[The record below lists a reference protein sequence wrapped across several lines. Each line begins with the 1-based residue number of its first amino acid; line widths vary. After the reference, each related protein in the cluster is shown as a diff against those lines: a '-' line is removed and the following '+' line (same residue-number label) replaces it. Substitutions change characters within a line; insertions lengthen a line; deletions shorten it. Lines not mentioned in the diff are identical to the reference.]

1 MADDTDIELVW
12 WGQDQTLAH
21 PNGKAEPYQPFTANR
36 SWYNKKSAQMTTRR
50 WPRLLPV
57 EQYNE
62 MLNGFDRE
70 QLKNH
75 LKIRRKITGE
85 DLNAGAG
92 ADDMR
97 EAMCL
102 DVPAEAAAE

>member
-1 MADDTDIELVW
+1 MPDDTDIRLIW

-21 PNGKAEPYQPFTANR
+21 PHGKADPYDPFTADR

-57 EQYNE
+57 EQYNT
-62 MLNGFDRE
+62 MLDEFDRE

-75 LKIRRKITGE
+75 LTIRRGISGE
-85 DLNAGAG
+85 DLNAGA
-92 ADDMR
+92 ATDEMR
-97 EAMCL
+97 EAL
-102 DVPAEAAAE
+102 KIDAPAEAAAE